1 MAARIIH
8 ASDSAISSGFTL
20 LELLITL
27 LMLSLLLGIA
37 LPDFHEL
44 VQQKQ
49 SDITIRTLTT
59 ALELARTSAITD
71 NSLSTLCRSSDG
83 SECGGNWEDGI
94 LVFTD
99 HNGNRKIDTEDRL
112 IRHFP
117 SPGSTGKLY
126 WRAFQNRQYLQFTP
140 QGFTR
145 YQNGN
150 FTFCP
155 HSKDLSLA
163 RQIILNRSARI
174 RHAQDSDGDG
184 IREDSRGRPIRC
196 D

>member
-8 ASDSAISSGFTL
+8 ASDSAISPGFTL

-27 LMLSLLLGIA
+27 LMLSLLLLIA
-37 LPDFHEL
+37 LPDFREL
-44 VQQKQ
+44 IQQKQ
-49 SDITIRTLTT
+49 SDITVRTLTT
-59 ALELARTSAITD
+59 AIELARTSAITD
-71 NSLSTLCRSSDG
+71 NKLTTLCRSSDG
-83 SECGGNWEDGI
+83 SECGGKWEDGI

-112 IRHFP
+112 VRYFPFP
-117 SPGSTGKLY
+117 SSTGKLQ
-126 WRAFQNRQYLQFTP
+126 WRAFQNRQYLQITP

-184 IREDSRGRPIRC
+184 IREDSQGRPIRC